1 MNIKYHIY
9 KTNIL
14 KMKKESIKKA
24 IFEFKDFLYEDTI
37 DNYIR

>member
-9 KTNIL
+9 INIL
-14 KMKKESIKKA
+14 KMIHESIKKA

-37 DNYIR
+37 ENYIR